1 MPQTTHKH
9 HYVPE
14 FLLKKWA
21 LSPNDSSVC
30 AYYWD
35 RHRNT
40 LSCRT
45 RGAKAFCYELDL
57 FAVNVRDKPPDVL
70 ETKFFGPIDTQGA
83 AAMDKLV
90 KNGIEA
96 LTGDDRFHFT
106 RFLCSFEPR
115 RPSLIHELRER
126 GPEIMEQDID
136 NDQSFRA
143 VLQEHG
149 FDKDPSFY
157 ARQRGLLSEDRA
169 VANVQGLVD
178 DRNYGPKFINWHW
191 SVARARTGQGAFV
204 LSDRP
209 LIRKKAFDDPE
220 AVWLLPLDPYTV
232 FYASK
237 QESRKTVTNG
247 REFLKSL
254 NKHSVQQADKYVF
267 CIDAS
272 HEPLLRKH
280 MRTKSSVD

>member
-1 MPQTTHKH
+1 M
-9 HYVPE
+9 
-14 FLLKKWA
+14 
-21 LSPNDSSVC
+21 
-30 AYYWD
+30 
-35 RHRNT
+35 
-40 LSCRT
+40 
-45 RGAKAFCYELDL
+45 
-57 FAVNVRDKPPDVL
+57 
-70 ETKFFGPIDTQGA
+70 
-83 AAMDKLV
+83 
-90 KNGIEA
+90 
-96 LTGDDRFHFT
+96 
-106 RFLCSFEPR
+106 
-115 RPSLIHELRER
+115 
-126 GPEIMEQDID
+126 
-136 NDQSFRA
+136 
-143 VLQEHG
+143 
-149 FDKDPSFY
+149 
-157 ARQRGLLSEDRA
+157 
-169 VANVQGLVD
+169 ANVQGLVD

-209 LIRKKAFDDPE
+209 LIQKKAFDDPE

-272 HEPLLRKH
+272 HETLLRKH